1 VFLTTL
7 SEIGLA
13 KTKEG
18 SSPEELL
25 AYITDNVDYDKI
37 ASILEVTVKK
47 SYTTGTQSTLW
58 ILEDLV

>member
-1 VFLTTL
+1 VFLTAL

-13 KTKEG
+13 KTKKE

-47 SYTTGTQSTLW
+47 SYTTGTLS
-58 ILEDLV
+58 IL